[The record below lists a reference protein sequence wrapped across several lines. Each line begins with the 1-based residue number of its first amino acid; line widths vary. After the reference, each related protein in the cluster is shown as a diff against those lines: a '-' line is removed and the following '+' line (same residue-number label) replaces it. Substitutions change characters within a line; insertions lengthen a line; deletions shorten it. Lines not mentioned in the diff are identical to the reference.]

1 MWGGATECSTVRS
14 PCNNIIGEVKV
25 GIPESGIELDRA
37 VVFVLNSLPT
47 GSGRVVRHV
56 FVKNEK

>member
-1 MWGGATECSTVRS
+1 MGGATECSTVRS
-14 PCNNIIGEVKV
+14 PCNNIIGKVKV
-25 GIPESGIELDRA
+25 GIPERGIELDGA
-37 VVFVLNSLPT
+37 VVFVLDSLPT